1 MKIPVYNLLIDE
13 NENDETGVWAISFV
27 DQPANEV
34 DFVALGKE
42 KKEVYLNKDTQK
54 QVLTG
59 VILKPEQL
67 IYRQSEKLGDYYIRF
82 SAEQIEKIARKM
94 MRTGVALQSTTHQ
107 HSTPLNGNYLTELW
121 IVEDPRNDK
130 ANALGFSDLPK
141 GTLMCS
147 YKINDKAYWD
157 SQVMTGHVK
166 GFSLEGFFSQELA
179 MSKSN
184 KQLIMNKKK
193 RKEST
198 LLGKISRF
206 LLDLDSVSAADT
218 TASGVPYVVFVLA
231 DGKEA
236 YVDEDGFVT
245 LEGEQ
250 MPAGEHK
257 LANGNL
263 LVVDEQGQFT
273 ETREPSEDKTKPE
286 EAKGPQAMRRN
297 RKQKLAANF
306 DPKTGDALKAKIAEM
321 QQTIEQLTQA
331 LDEAQS
337 MLEDT
342 KGQVEEMRRRTP
354 SARPAVQLNIH
365 KPVGEMTTAERMAMA
380 LNQTIKRRG

>member
-34 DFVALGKE
+34 EFVALNRE
-42 KKEVYLNKDTQK
+42 KQEIYLNKDSHK

-67 IYRQSEKLGDYYIRF
+67 IYRHSPKMGDYYIRF
-82 SAEQIEKIARKM
+82 SAEQIEKISRKM

-130 ANALGFSDLPK
+130 ANALGFSGLPK

-147 YKINDKAYWD
+147 YKIEDKAYWD
-157 SQVMTGHVK
+157 NEVMTGRVK

-206 LLDLDSVSAADT
+206 LLDLDTVTAADA

-245 LEGEQ
+245 LEGGQ

-263 LVVDEQGQFT
+263 LVVDEQGQFV

-286 EAKGPQAMRRN
+286 ETKAPQAMRRN
-297 RKQKLAANF
+297 RKQKLASNF
-306 DPKTGDALKAKIAEM
+306 DPKTAEALKAKIAEM
-321 QQTIEQLTQA
+321 QQTIEQLTQS

-354 SARPAVQLNIH
+354 SARPAVQLNIQ

>member
-27 DQPANEV
+27 DQPANVV

-206 LLDLDSVSAADT
+206 LLDLDSVTAADT

-286 EAKGPQAMRRN
+286 EAKGPQTMRRN

-354 SARPAVQLNIH
+354 SARPAVQLNIQ

-380 LNQTIKRRG
+380 LNQTINRRK

>member
-42 KKEVYLNKDTQK
+42 KKEVFLNKDTQK

-130 ANALGFSDLPK
+130 ANALGFANLPK

-147 YKINDKAYWD
+147 YKIDDKAYWD
-157 SQVMTGHVK
+157 NEVMTGHVK

-179 MSKSN
+179 LSKSN

-206 LLDLDSVSAADT
+206 LLDLDSVTAADT
-218 TASGVPYVVFVLA
+218 TASGVPYVVFVLG

-250 MPAGEHK
+250 MPAGDHQ

-263 LVVDEQGQFT
+263 LVVDEQGQFV

-286 EAKGPQAMRRN
+286 ESKAPQAMRRN
-297 RKQKLAANF
+297 RKQKLASNF
-306 DPKTGDALKAKIAEM
+306 EPKTGEALKAKIAEM

-354 SARPAVQLNIH
+354 SARPAVQLNVQ
-365 KPVGEMTTAERMAMA
+365 KPVGEMSTAERMAMA